1 MPLALVTDSTAD
13 LPPGWAEA
21 HGVRVVPLYVHLQ
34 GKTYKD
40 GVDLTAGELVRA
52 VQAGAEI
59 PTTSQPTPEDF
70 KAAYTEALAE
80 ADQVLSIHI
89 SSKLSGT
96 VQSARMA
103 AEAFG
108 GRVRVYDTL
117 EASAGIGALV
127 MLADELRRAGLDAEA
142 ILKRLQAAQSGSL
155 LRFTVASLEFLKKN
169 GRIGGAAA
177 FLGGLLRIKPILTL
191 AEGRVEPAG
200 KARGEKRALAEMT
213 AALKDWSQGRR
224 EPRVAYL
231 YAGDPAAVEPLK
243 ARIRAEL
250 PELKELYTGEL
261 GAVITSHVGPGT
273 YGFFAFDAGQAP

>member
-21 HGVRVVPLYVHLQ
+21 HGVRVVPLYVHLE
-34 GKTYKD
+34 GKTYRD
-40 GVDLTAGELVRA
+40 GVDLSPKDLVRA
-52 VQAGAEI
+52 VQSGAGI

-70 KAAYTEALAE
+70 KAAYAEALKT

-96 VQSARMA
+96 VQSARLA
-103 AEAFG
+103 AEAFP
-108 GRVRVYDTL
+108 GRVAVFDTL

-127 MLADELRRAGLDAEA
+127 MLAEELRQAGLDLDAILERLRRA
-142 ILKRLQAAQSGSL
+142 QAGSL

-191 AEGRVEPAG
+191 ENGRVEPAG
-200 KARGEKRALAEMT
+200 KARGEKKALAEMV
-213 AALKDWSQGRR
+213 AALTAWSQGKKS
-224 EPRVAYL
+224 PRIAYL
-231 YAGDPAAVEPLK
+231 YAGEPAAVEPLK
-243 ARIRAEL
+243 ARVRENLPGIR
-250 PELKELYTGEL
+250 ELYTGEI

-273 YGFFAFDAGQAP
+273 YGYFAFDAEG

>member
-70 KAAYTEALAE
+70 KAAYAEALAE